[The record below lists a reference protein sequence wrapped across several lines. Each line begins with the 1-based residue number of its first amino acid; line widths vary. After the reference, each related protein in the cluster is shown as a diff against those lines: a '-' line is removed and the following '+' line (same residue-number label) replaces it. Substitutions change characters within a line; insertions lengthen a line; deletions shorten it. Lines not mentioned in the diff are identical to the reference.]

1 MSGDLERSELS
12 ALGRLW
18 PMAALAD
25 RLNLGAPRGTHIE
38 QAQSGESPPDML
50 TTSVLTSETLELP
63 S

>member
-1 MSGDLERSELS
+1 
-12 ALGRLW
+12 
-18 PMAALAD
+18 MAALAD